1 MLAVRQDLQSPTGTR
16 GFPLLKMDGNDN
28 KNRVKNKNTTT
39 RFSLETTL
47 VLNKI
52 FYENFRPPRPPA
64 QQQECLKTLL

>member
-1 MLAVRQDLQSPTGTR
+1 MLAVRQDLQSPTGTQ

-39 RFSLETTL
+39 RFSLEITL

-52 FYENFRPPRPPA
+52 FYENFRPPA
-64 QQQECLKTLL
+64 QQQECCKTLL